1 MPFNEDLALHIRAAL
16 GSRDGVVERK
26 MFGGI
31 AFMLSGN
38 MCVGVT
44 GDDLMVRVGP
54 GGLDDAMAQPHA
66 RPMDFTGRPMKGFVY
81 VAPAG
86 TAKDDSLKQWV
97 QRGIDFAGSL
107 PAK

>member
-1 MPFNEDLALHIRAAL
+1 MPFNEDLALRIRAAL
-16 GSRDGVVERK
+16 GSRDGFVERK

-66 RPMDFTGRPMKGFVY
+66 RPMDFNRK
-81 VAPAG
+81 AHER
-86 TAKDDSLKQWV
+86 LCL
-97 QRGIDFAGSL
+97 RGPGGNGKRRF
-107 PAK
+107 P

>member
-1 MPFNEDLALHIRAAL
+1 MSYNEELALRIRVAL
-16 GSRDGVVERK
+16 DGQERVVERK

-54 GGLDDAMAQPHA
+54 DGLDDAMAQPHA

-81 VAPAG
+81 VGPLG
-86 TAKDDSLKQWV
+86 TEHDDPLKQWI
-97 QRGIDFAGSL
+97 QRGVAYAETL